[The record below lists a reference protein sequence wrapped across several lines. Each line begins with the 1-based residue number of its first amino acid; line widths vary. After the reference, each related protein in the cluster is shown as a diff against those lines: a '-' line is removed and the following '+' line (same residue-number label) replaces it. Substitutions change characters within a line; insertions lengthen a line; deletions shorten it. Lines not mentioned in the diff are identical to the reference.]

1 MRDSYNYSDGSK
13 WKTLKGSHW
22 TVKVT
27 KAERSWKANS
37 KRRHQYKPV
46 TA

>member
-27 KAERSWKANS
+27 KAERGWKANS